1 MEEFDRGGIA
11 AVLAADAELELL
23 VGLAALL
30 SADLN
35 QLSYAVGIDRR
46 EWILRQDVEVLV
58 GA

>member
-46 EWILRQDVEVLV
+46 EWICM
-58 GA
+58 